1 MTKQQ
6 KIEKTL
12 LDSGYISNIDTLNG
26 AYGFRTNRLGAF
38 IHNLRKKYV
47 IVTTIK
53 KDMHNNYEDCIY
65 TMRGKI

>member
-1 MTKQQ
+1 MTK
-6 KIEKTL
+6 IERIEQVL
-12 LDSGYISNIDTLNG
+12 LDVGYISNIDTLNG
-26 AYGFRTNRLGAF
+26 VYGFRTNRLGAF
-38 IHNLRKKYV
+38 IHILRNKYV

>member
-53 KDMHNNYEDCIY
+53 KDMYNNYEDCIY